1 MKTAWG
7 IGIHGVVEPVKIGQ
21 HLIQEHDWSYMTA
34 RAASNKQVKY
44 MKPYTAPLD
53 ILTFN
58 I

>member
-7 IGIHGVVEPVKIGQ
+7 IGIHGVVEPVKIVQ

-34 RAASNKQVKY
+34 RAASNK
-44 MKPYTAPLD
+44 PYIAPLG